1 MFTCTLEAAS
11 KTPLCEQLYTA
22 LKREME
28 RGGIRPGERMPS
40 KRELA
45 AHLSVSTATVE
56 AAYARLISEGLC
68 ESRPRS
74 GIYAL
79 EQAQRVGLTD
89 GEKPPVRW
97 NFGTGAADAAHFP
110 YATWA
115 RLMRE
120 VLSEQSATLLLS
132 GDPQGE
138 PALRREIAG
147 YLHRMRGIDAPPEAI
162 VFGRGHGGAGL
173 RAGRADRARA
183 PFRGGGPRLFARSAH
198 FGGQRRADCTDPAF
212 RRGD

>member
-1 MFTCTLEAAS
+1 MFTCTLEPAS

-56 AAYARLISEGLC
+56 AAYVRLISEGLC

-79 EQAQRVGLTD
+79 EQTPNVGAAT

-132 GDPQGE
+132 GDPQ
-138 PALRREIAG
+138 ANRR
-147 YLHRMRGIDAPPEAI
+147 
-162 VFGRGHGGAGL
+162 F
-173 RAGRADRARA
+173 AGRSRAICIACVGWMCRRMPSSSARARRCWF
-183 PFRGGGPRLFARSAH
+183 PHWLR
-198 FGGQRRADCTDPAF
+198 
-212 RRGD
+212 

>member
-1 MFTCTLEAAS
+1 MFTCTLEPAS
-11 KTPLCEQLYTA
+11 RTPLCEQLYTA

-56 AAYARLISEGLC
+56 AAYGRLISEGLC

-79 EQAQRVGLTD
+79 EQTPNVGAAT

-132 GDPQGE
+132 GDPQG
-138 PALRREIAG
+138 
-147 YLHRMRGIDAPPEAI
+147 
-162 VFGRGHGGAGL
+162 
-173 RAGRADRARA
+173 
-183 PFRGGGPRLFARSAH
+183 
-198 FGGQRRADCTDPAF
+198 
-212 RRGD
+212 

>member
-1 MFTCTLEAAS
+1 MNMFTCTLEAAS

-138 PALRREIAG
+138 PAL
-147 YLHRMRGIDAPPEAI
+147 
-162 VFGRGHGGAGL
+162 
-173 RAGRADRARA
+173 
-183 PFRGGGPRLFARSAH
+183 
-198 FGGQRRADCTDPAF
+198 
-212 RRGD
+212 